1 MPNECS
7 SKRRGRPKKFAR
19 PSRSVALTLPTDV
32 IGVLQSIDA
41 DLSQAIVRIVETAAP
56 GALHAA
62 AELTRFGKRAVITV
76 PSSRDLA
83 AQTGAELVPVAD
95 GRALVSFNEHVSI
108 AELELRIGDVLAES
122 RLDGEERATFEAFA
136 EILRRAR
143 RSDAV
148 DVRTRR
154 IIVLEDRVPTETE

>member
-1 MPNECS
+1 M
-7 SKRRGRPKKFAR
+7 
-19 PSRSVALTLPTDV
+19 ALTLPTDV

-41 DLSQAIVRIVETAAP
+41 DLSQAIVRIVETSAP

-76 PSSRDLA
+76 PSSGDLA
-83 AQTGAELVPVAD
+83 SQTGAELVPVAD
-95 GRALVSFNEHVSI
+95 GRALVSFNEEVSI

-122 RLDGEERATFEAFA
+122 RLDGDARATFEALA

-154 IIVLEDRVPTETE
+154 IIVLEYRGATEEQ